1 MVGAILQAAYRIM
14 QRAGKECSRQK
25 KENAKVPSG
34 GNTSYVSG
42 SKKTLMTVAYTEQSK
57 TNKHQKKKMMVGDE
71 VVRRQAMQGLKRSF
85 DFILSA
91 VGIQQRIFKQG
102 SQ

>member
-1 MVGAILQAAYRIM
+1 MAGAILQAAYRIM

-57 TNKHQKKKMMVGDE
+57 TNKHQKKKKNDGG
-71 VVRRQAMQGLKRSF
+71 R
-85 DFILSA
+85 
-91 VGIQQRIFKQG
+91 
-102 SQ
+102 

>member
-1 MVGAILQAAYRIM
+1 MAGAILQAAYRIM

-57 TNKHQKKKMMVGDE
+57 TNKHQKKKNDGGRWGGQKAGYAGSEKKFWFYSKCSGDPT
-71 VVRRQAMQGLKRSF
+71 K
-85 DFILSA
+85 DF
-91 VGIQQRIFKQG
+91 
-102 SQ
+102 